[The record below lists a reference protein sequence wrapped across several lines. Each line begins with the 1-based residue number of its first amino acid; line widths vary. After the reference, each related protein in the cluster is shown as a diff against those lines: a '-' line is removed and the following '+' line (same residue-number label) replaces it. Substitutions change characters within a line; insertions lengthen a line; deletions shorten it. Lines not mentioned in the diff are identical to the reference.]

1 MKILL
6 ADDSPA
12 MRGLFRGVLERLGH
26 PDGDLLEARDG
37 RELSAALRTPGTSI
51 DLIIY
56 DWDLPGLDG
65 LGLMAQLQALR
76 LSATVSVLFSVN
88 RQQRALL
95 PQVARMGA
103 CDSIDRPFSEEVFE
117 RKLRE
122 LVPAVQKR
130 SASSKKLQSVPG
142 GAESA
147 GGTPFLHRL
156 PPDLMDDLLKFADER
171 HYAPNTLLIR
181 IGQVCDALSIVT
193 EGEVEIRVGE
203 AGKVLRVMTAGD
215 PFGELSFMMSEPSTT
230 VARARTAVVAASLSK
245 ARISDLLRKHPD
257 LDVHLSSLMERHREV
272 MTARA
277 TTIVQSN
284 FKGTV
289 DTMSFANV
297 LQILHGGRKT
307 GVLGFRDEERS
318 GGIYL
323 DKGEAVHAWTDDR
336 AGEPAFYDLAG
347 WKKAKFAFN
356 TIPREVPRTLSKPT
370 ITLLLEAM
378 RVTEEPDPQDAGLD
392 RLFPSS

>member
-1 MKILL
+1 MRVLL

-26 PDGDLLEARDG
+26 SGGDLLEAHDSL
-37 RELSAALRTPGTSI
+37 ELHAALRAPGTPI

-76 LSATVSVLFSVN
+76 LNETVSVLFSVN

-95 PQVARMGA
+95 PQVSRMGT
-103 CDSIDRPFSEEVFE
+103 CESIDRPFSEEVFE

-130 SASSKKLQSVPG
+130 SASSKKLQSVPP
-142 GAESA
+142 ASESPA
-147 GGTPFLHRL
+147 SRTFLHRL
-156 PPDLMDDLLKFADER
+156 PPAVLDDLLRFSDER
-171 HYAPNTLLIR
+171 RFAPASLLIR
-181 IGQVCDALSIVT
+181 IGQVCDSLSIVT
-193 EGEVEIRVGE
+193 EGEVEIRIGE
-203 AGKVLRVMTAGD
+203 AGKVLRTLKAGD
-215 PFGELSFMMSEPSTT
+215 PVGELSFMMSEPSTT
-230 VARARTAVVAASLSK
+230 VARARTAVVTVSLSK
-245 ARISDLLRKHPD
+245 GRITDLLRKHPD
-257 LDVHLSSLMERHREV
+257 LDVHLSSLLERHREV

-277 TTIVQSN
+277 TTIVQSD

-307 GVLGFRDEERS
+307 GVLGFRDGERS
-318 GGIYL
+318 GGLYL
-323 DKGEAVHAWTDDR
+323 DKGEAVHAWTDDLQ
-336 AGEPAFYDLAG
+336 GEEAFYDLSG
-347 WKKAKFAFN
+347 WRKAKFAFN
-356 TIPREVPRTLSKPT
+356 SIPRDVPRTLTKPT

-378 RVTEEPDPQDAGLD
+378 RLGEETA
-392 RLFPSS
+392 S